1 MANIKRD
8 SIYMT
13 REHIQAV
20 LGPMHQYHKVTCMYM
35 KRDLYS
41 TYERKHS
48 TMPCD
53 LYTNEKM

>member
-20 LGPMHQYHKVTCMYM
+20 LGPTHQYHKVTCMYM
-35 KRDLYS
+35 KRDVYS
-41 TYERKHS
+41 TYEREHS
-48 TMPCD
+48 TMLCD
-53 LYTNEKM
+53 LYTNDKM

>member
-1 MANIKRD
+1 
-8 SIYMT
+8 MT